1 MHCYPKDTL
10 DRFQF
15 SEILA
20 LLESNCRSRTGK
32 ALALQLAP
40 VSNRDLIALWLD
52 QTFEYFTVLDEDKY
66 FPPFAFPN
74 IRKEVETL
82 HVNGA
87 VLEGA
92 QFMNIRETVE
102 TANTV
107 VRFLRQKREAFPALF
122 SIVGD
127 VEECKALI
135 PMIDQI
141 LDPPG
146 IVRSSASKA
155 LAAIRKSLV
164 SQRQQA
170 SRLFMSE
177 MKKCQKAGMLRD
189 FNEGSYN
196 NRRVLAVLA
205 EYKRQVKGII
215 HGSSDTGRTTFIEPM
230 STVEIN
236 NELIELEQEEK
247 KEIHRI
253 LKELT
258 VAVRA
263 FLPEIEAF
271 EQILSEL
278 DLTQAKARL
287 AITMNCARPRVS
299 NKRYVEVHNAYH
311 PLLLLQ
317 NKAENKTTIP
327 LSLQLDEKNRIIV
340 ISGPNAGGKSIAL
353 KTLGLLQ
360 IMMQSGMML
369 PVGENT
375 IMSVFERFFV
385 DIGDDQ
391 SIEMELS
398 TYSSRLVKMK
408 HFLKF
413 ADKDTLLFIDEFG
426 TGSDPELGGAIAE
439 AILEGILEQQ
449 VFGIVTTHY
458 SNIKILADKREGLT
472 NACMLFNEQ
481 TLLPLYQLNIGQPGS
496 SYTFEVAK
504 KIGLP
509 KSLLHKA
516 RQKLDVKKVKLDTL
530 LVKLQKEQ
538 NEVQRQKETLQ
549 RELDITEE
557 KAEMYAALRAQLEAR
572 ETDDKASREKGTA
585 LLELGRRMKSLIEL
599 YDQKGDKK
607 AVVKKLMIQLTSEK
621 AKKDE
626 ARKAKKQA
634 ILKAETDEKAK
645 EKARKATKRKA
656 VDKALREEKIE
667 VGTIVH
673 LKDGK
678 HKGEVESIDGQKVT
692 VVFGMMKTI
701 ASKKDLRVAVLKKG
715 KN

>member
-15 SEILA
+15 SEILS
-20 LLESNCRSRTGK
+20 LLESYCRSRTGK
-32 ALALQLAP
+32 DLALQLEP

-52 QTFEYFTVLDEDKY
+52 QTFEYFSILEEEKY
-66 FPPFAFPN
+66 FPPFGFPN
-74 IRKEVETL
+74 IRKEVDML
-82 HVNGA
+82 RVNGA
-87 VLEGA
+87 VLEA
-92 QFMNIRETVE
+92 PQFMNIRATVE
-102 TANTV
+102 TANNV
-107 VRFLRQKREAFPALF
+107 VRFLRQKREGYPALF
-122 SIVGD
+122 SIVGE
-127 VEECKALI
+127 VEECKELLPI
-135 PMIDQI
+135 IDQV
-141 LDPPG
+141 LDAPG
-146 IVRSSASKA
+146 IVKSSASKA
-155 LAAIRKSLV
+155 LANIRKALV
-164 SQRQQA
+164 SKRQQA
-170 SRLFMSE
+170 GRLFMTE
-177 MKKCQKAGMLRD
+177 LKKCQKAGMLRD

-196 NRRVLAVLA
+196 SRRVLAVLA

-236 NELIELEQEEK
+236 NELIELEQEER

-258 VAVRA
+258 ATVRT
-263 FLPEIEAF
+263 FLPEIESF
-271 EQILSEL
+271 EGILSEL
-278 DLTQAKARL
+278 DLTQAKAQL
-287 AITMNCARPRVS
+287 AIKMNCARPRVS
-299 NKRYVEVHNAYH
+299 NERYIEVHNGYH

-317 NKAENKTTIP
+317 NQADNKATIP
-327 LSLQLDEKNRIIV
+327 MSLQLDEKNRIIV
-340 ISGPNAGGKSIAL
+340 ISGPNAGGKSITL

-360 IMMQSGMML
+360 IMMQSGMMI

-375 IMSVFERFFV
+375 IMSVFERLFV

-408 HFLKF
+408 HFLQF
-413 ADKDTLLFIDEFG
+413 ADKDTLMFIDEFG

-439 AILEGILEQQ
+439 AILEGIIDQH

-472 NACMLFNEQ
+472 NACMLFDERSLQ
-481 TLLPLYQLNIGQPGS
+481 PLYQLSIGQPGS

-509 KSLLHKA
+509 KSLLHQA

-538 NEVQRQKETLQ
+538 NAMQRQKEELQ

-557 KAEMYAALRAQLEAR
+557 KAKMYSALRAQLAAR
-572 ETDDKASREKGTA
+572 EADDKVGRDKTNT
-585 LLELGRRMKSLIEL
+585 LLELGRRMKALIEL
-599 YDQKGDKK
+599 YDQKSDKK

-626 ARKAKKQA
+626 ARKKKIQA
-634 ILKAETDEKAK
+634 QLKAESDEKAK
-645 EKARKATKRKA
+645 QKARKASKRKKEQQ
-656 VDKALREEKIE
+656 VLREQKIE

-673 LKDGK
+673 LKNGK
-678 HKGEVESIDGQKVT
+678 QKGEVESIDGEKIT

-701 ASKKDLRVAVLKKG
+701 ASKKDLRVAELKK
-715 KN
+715 K